1 MQFLSANVL
10 WGLLAMAIPLIV
22 HLFNFR
28 RTKKVYFSNVALL
41 KTVETNASAFRKLMH
56 LLIMLCRMLFIAALV
71 MAFAQPLWSKA
82 KKGLNAKP
90 LGINGLYLDNSLS
103 MQNITDNKR
112 YLDLAILRI
121 DELLSLF
128 NRATNLQMVT
138 NDFEGNDQFITST
151 AKIKDRLTTVDFS
164 EQARSINQVYK
175 RMHSVAEKNRPSAEN
190 HFFMFSDY
198 QKSTAGTL
206 EDIKVNPNDKLYI
219 VPIAGSSSPNVFID
233 STWLSVPMIREMQYN
248 TLHVKVFNSGEKKV
262 EKLPLKLSIDGVQA
276 STSTVTI
283 GPNQSAEATFKFT
296 VKGKGEHRGKIEF
309 NDQPIVFDNSFHF
322 VLNASPSIKVLHLYN
337 QKSPENYIGKIYS
350 NDSLFSYTSYAASV
364 FDPAMVSN
372 ANLVVL
378 EGLNTIEGDLRAN
391 LIKFV
396 NAGGSLCVIPSE
408 SPNAASYNG
417 FLNPMG
423 ISGLSTNN
431 VAAAPQNFIEVAEPD
446 KGTPFYD
453 DVFEKGTFNA
463 VTSLPKALPK
473 LTWQGVA
480 ERLLI
485 FKNGKPFLTKTRVRA
500 GQIYLL
506 ASGLQSKLGDFGEH
520 AFYVPTFYKMA
531 SLSAKMDRIA
541 YNFNEENISFF
552 MPNAPKNA
560 NYKLRNGK
568 LELIPIQKL
577 IDNTLSLTLPKAADL
592 GEQMNFNSGYY
603 ELLIDNKKVRTL
615 AFNHVAAESK
625 MERYTPTELKKIFA
639 NQPNVK
645 VYDSIFDDG
654 FKTAFADTSQG
665 KPLWKYFVILALV
678 FLFIE
683 ILLARYLKTT

>member
-41 KTVETNASAFRKLMH
+41 KTVETNASAFRKMMN
-56 LLIMLCRMLFIAALV
+56 LLVMLCRMLFIAALV
-71 MAFAQPLWSKA
+71 FAFAQPLWSKSN
-82 KKGLNAKP
+82 KGLTAKP

-138 NDFEGNDQFITST
+138 NDFDGNDQYITST
-151 AKIKDRLTTVDFS
+151 SKIKDRLTTIDFS
-164 EQARSINQVYK
+164 EQPRTIEQVYK
-175 RMHSVAEKNRPSAEN
+175 RMHSVAEKNRPSADN
-190 HFFMFSDY
+190 HFFMFSDF
-198 QKSTAGTL
+198 QKSTSGQL
-206 EDIKVNPNDKLYI
+206 ENLKLSPTDKLYI
-219 VPIAGSSSPNVFID
+219 VPIAGSSSPNVFVD
-233 STWLSVPMIREMQYN
+233 STWLSVPMIREMQLN
-248 TLHVKVFNSGEKKV
+248 TLHVKVFNSGDKAV
-262 EKLPLKLSIDGVQA
+262 EKLPLKLFIDGVQS
-276 STSTVTI
+276 STSSVNV

-296 VKGKGEHRGKIEF
+296 VRGKGEHKGKIEF
-309 NDQPIVFDNSFHF
+309 NDQPIVFDNNFYF

-337 QKSPENYIGKIYS
+337 QKSPENYIGKIYT
-350 NDSLFSYTSYAASV
+350 NDSLFSYSSYAASV
-364 FDPAMVSN
+364 FDPAMVTN

-378 EGLNTIEGDLRAN
+378 EGLTTIDGELRVN
-391 LIKFV
+391 LERFV
-396 NAGGSLCVIPSE
+396 NSGGSVCVIPAENPSLT
-408 SPNAASYNG
+408 SYNA

-423 ISGLSTNN
+423 ISGLSTNPG
-431 VAAAPQNFIEVAEPD
+431 APSPINFLDIAEPD
-446 KGTPFYD
+446 KATPFYD

-463 VTSLPKALPK
+463 ITSLPKAFPK
-473 LTWQGVA
+473 LNWQGVG
-480 ERLLI
+480 ERILL
-485 FKNGKPFLTKTRVRA
+485 FKNGKPFFTKTKVRA
-500 GQIYLL
+500 GQLYLM
-506 ASGLQSKLGDFGEH
+506 ASGLQNKLGDFGEH
-520 AFYVPTFYKMA
+520 AFFVPTFYKMA

-541 YNFNEENISFF
+541 YTFNEENISFF

-560 NYKLRNGK
+560 NYKLKNGK

-577 IDNTLSLTLPKAADL
+577 IDNTLSLTLPKSADL
-592 GEQMNFNSGYY
+592 GSNMSMNAGYY
-603 ELLIDNKKVRTL
+603 ELLIDNKKIRTL
-615 AFNHVAAESK
+615 GFNHVAAESK
-625 MERYTPTELKKIFA
+625 MERNSPTEIKKIFE

-645 VYDSIFDDG
+645 VFDSIFDDG

-683 ILLARYLKTT
+683 ILLARYLKTK